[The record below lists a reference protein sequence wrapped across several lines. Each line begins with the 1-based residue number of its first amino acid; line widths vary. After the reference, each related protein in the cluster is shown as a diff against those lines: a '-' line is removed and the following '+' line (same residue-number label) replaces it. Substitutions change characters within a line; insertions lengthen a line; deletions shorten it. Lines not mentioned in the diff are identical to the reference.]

1 MRDKQAKEDRIK
13 LISKFAGTAGRA
25 SFMLATDLVPSLLV
39 IIRDKKLMYVYNERR
54 TYANEKSKNELIL
67 S

>member
-13 LISKFAGTAGRA
+13 LISKCAGTASRA

-39 IIRDKKLMYVYNERR
+39 IIRDKKLMDVHNERR